1 MDLHAENTA
10 LKVHNAELLE
20 ANKLLADHLDSA
32 YAQLEQHVP
41 AFGGM
46 REG

>member
-1 MDLHAENTA
+1 MQDAE
-10 LKVHNAELLE
+10 VLE
-20 ANKLLADHLDSA
+20 ANKLLADHLNSA